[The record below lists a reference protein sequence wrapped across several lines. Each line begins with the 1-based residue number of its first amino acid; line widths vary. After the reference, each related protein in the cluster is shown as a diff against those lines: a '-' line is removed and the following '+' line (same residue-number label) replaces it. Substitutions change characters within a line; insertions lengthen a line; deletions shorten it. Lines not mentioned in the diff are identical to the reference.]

1 MLVTAVPERD
11 ASARFFLLGVS
22 EESSAAVGAAGAAV
36 GKLVKLACDIRPMK
50 VLACSSAELTAH
62 IAVMGSLAD
71 SISSIEISV
80 SSSTQ
85 HNTAVSTHNQD
96 IQSRTIVST
105 QSLPPRRTEV
115 EV

>member
-11 ASARFFLLGVS
+11 ASVRFLLLGVS
-22 EESSAAVGAAGAAV
+22 EELSAAAGAAGAV

-62 IAVMGSLAD
+62 MAVMGSLAD

-85 HNTAVSTHNQD
+85 HNTAISTHDQD
-96 IQSRTIVST
+96 IKS
-105 QSLPPRRTEV
+105 
-115 EV
+115 